1 MRLSRRD
8 SIATGMVVAALVVYV
23 LWAAGHPLPS
33 MSGTRAT
40 GMVVLVL
47 GFLASATAVVPSF
60 VQLLH
65 GSRAYLA
72 TTSLI
77 GAVAFIAGVQMLY
90 TASEIGLA
98 VVMAAMVLL
107 WLIATIHHSLLA
119 RGEGHP
125 DVEPARRTPDR
136 QEVANV
142 H

>member
-1 MRLSRRD
+1 ML
-8 SIATGMVVAALVVYV
+8 A
-23 LWAAGHPLPS
+23 
-33 MSGTRAT
+33 
-40 GMVVLVL
+40 

-65 GSRAYLA
+65 GNRAYLA

-77 GAVAFIAGVQMLY
+77 GVVAFIAGVQMLY
-90 TASEIGLA
+90 TASKTGLA

-107 WLIATIHHSLLA
+107 WVIATTHHSLLA
-119 RGEGHP
+119 RDEGHL
-125 DVEPARRTPDR
+125 DGEPAQQTSDR